1 MTEHIMT
8 SAELAIWRLLAADLG
23 YEVDECGNPFR
34 RGERLDFVTGETYS
48 GVMDWN
54 PLLDSGDSF
63 ALLVHYGLTLCPGKS
78 GMLVYRTYQR
88 EEQCWWK
95 GQHVI
100 PLDGDPELAARRA
113 VFLAAG
119 EIAKARA
126 GAGQIASLYGMPGFP
141 KQSEQG

>member
-8 SAELAIWRLLAADLG
+8 SAELAIWRLIAADLG

-63 ALLVHYGLTLCPGKS
+63 ALLVHYGLTLAPAQN
-78 GMLVYRTYQR
+78 GMMAFLEGVTAIGGEAIERF
-88 EEQCWWK
+88 K
-95 GQHVI
+95 
-100 PLDGDPELAARRA
+100 GDPEHTARRA